1 MALVERLLNIVR
13 AFRKFKKVGDLNY
26 ICKNKLH
33 KASFVNDAV
42 YTNSKDVAKRTVS
55 EKVLNDKAY
64 EIALNLRYDRYRRIG
79 DYSV

>member
-13 AFRKFKKVGDLNY
+13 AFRKFKKIGDLNY
-26 ICKNKLH
+26 IYKNKLH

-55 EKVLNDKAY
+55 DKVLNDKAY
-64 EIALNLRYDRYRRIG
+64 EIALNLQYDRYRRIG
-79 DYSV
+79 DYGV